1 MHCLSHCN
9 KRNKFNQ
16 EWTDSLYDGGSTC
29 SGYMLALEAM
39 KQKLVYND
47 LLHHLKP
54 NNVIN
59 NITNDTLAKPNVYN

>member
-1 MHCLSHCN
+1 M
-9 KRNKFNQ
+9 
-16 EWTDSLYDGGSTC
+16 YDGGSAC

-59 NITNDTLAKPNVYN
+59 NITKKHNNKVIIC